1 MKTTRL
7 RFRFAFSLCLIG
19 ALAGARAWAA
29 PVGEVTHM
37 SGAMVARQPDGKS
50 KILGPKSKVESGD
63 LLATANATY
72 ARVKFIDGSEIT
84 LRPNSQFMIEKF
96 TYDKATPQ
104 EDSAVLRLLKGGLR
118 TITGVVGKRKVGSY
132 QFNTVVATIGIRGT
146 EFGVLFCASD
156 CADVRDN
163 SGNVPKDGLHLD
175 VNEGVIDV
183 TNTAGV
189 GPLAAG
195 EFGFVGNRLTGMI
208 RVPKSQGASE
218 NIPGFGGSQEC
229 VVQ

>member
-1 MKTTRL
+1 MKTTKL
-7 RFRFAFSLCLIG
+7 RFRFAFSLCLVG
-19 ALAGARAWAA
+19 TLAASAALAA

-37 SGAMVARQPDGKS
+37 SGALVARQPDGTS

-118 TITGVVGKRKVGSY
+118 TITGVVGKRKADSY

-156 CADVRDN
+156 CADVRDS

-175 VNEGVIDV
+175 VNEGAIDV
-183 TNTAGV
+183 TNTGDAAQ
-189 GPLAAG
+189 LTAG

-208 RVPKSQGASE
+208 RVPKSQGATG